1 MPPSKVAATLSGTRM
16 GVLSIVFFTVA
27 AGAPATIV
35 GGLATSGFAVAATPG
50 LPLGYLVMA
59 LIVGVFA
66 IGYVT
71 MSRHVDNAGAFY
83 AYIAKGLGRATGAGA
98 GAVAVVSY
106 LLILGGLVGGFGVGA
121 ADLTHRLT
129 GTTPAWWWCSAAAIA
144 LVASLGLQRIDV
156 NGRVLALLLLAEV
169 SVLVVYDVAFVV
181 APGGQGRVFDALDP
195 SVLLTGS
202 AGAILLIAFTGF
214 IGFAN
219 LTVLAREARDPS
231 TVIRAA
237 AISLLVIGGLFSAST
252 WAITV
257 ATGPGS
263 VVAAADRD
271 STRLLFTLAAE
282 RLPAALVDLGSALYL
297 TSLFAAALAFHH
309 VCARYLFSLG
319 LEGVGARWWVRTS
332 ARTGAPVAG
341 SLVATTVSAVAVAG
355 TALLELDPAVHLF
368 FWGATTGALG
378 VLLLVLLTSLAVVGF
393 FRRTGGHGH
402 GAWPTTIAPAL
413 ASALLALALVA
424 AVLSYPSTLGLAPGH
439 LLGWL
444 VPSGLALVF
453 AAGTAWGMLLKRA
466 KPEVYAR
473 IGAGA
478 RATVMRSPEASA
490 RR

>member
-1 MPPSKVAATLSGTRM
+1 MPPSKVSATLAGSRM

-35 GGLATSGFAVAATPG
+35 GGVAANGFAVAATPG
-50 LPLGYLVMA
+50 LPLGYLVVA
-59 LIVGVFA
+59 LVVGVFA

-83 AYIAKGLGRATGAGA
+83 AYIAKGLGRAAGAGA

-121 ADLTHRLT
+121 ADFARRLT
-129 GTTPAWWWCSAAAIA
+129 GADPTWWWYSAAAIA
-144 LVASLGLQRIDV
+144 LVAALGLQRIDV

-169 SVLVVYDVAFVV
+169 TALVVYDVAFVA
-181 APGGQGRVFDALDP
+181 APGPEGLTFGALDP

-202 AGAILLIAFTGF
+202 AGAILLVAFTGF

-219 LTVLAREARDPS
+219 LTVLAREARDPR
-231 TVIRAA
+231 TVIHAA

-252 WAITV
+252 WAMTV

-271 STRLLFTLAAE
+271 STRLLFALAAQ
-282 RLPAALVDLGSALYL
+282 RLPATLVDVGNVLYL
-297 TSLFAAALAFHH
+297 TSMFAAALAFHH

-341 SLVATTVSAVAVAG
+341 SLVATAVSAAAVAV
-355 TALLELDPAVHLF
+355 TAVLELDPAVHLF
-368 FWGATTGALG
+368 SRGATTGALG
-378 VLLLVLLTSLAVVGF
+378 VLLLVLLTSVAVVGF

-413 ASALLALALVA
+413 AAALLALVLVA
-424 AVLSYPSTLGLAPGH
+424 AVLSYRTTLGVAPGH
-439 LLGWL
+439 ALGWV
-444 VPSGLALVF
+444 VPSGLAGVF
-453 AAGTAWGMLLKRA
+453 AVGSAWGMLLKRA

-478 RATVMRSPEASA
+478 RATVMRSPEALA